1 MDETILVKI
10 SAQLDKV
17 SAVIDYL
24 KAALKEST
32 SEPIAEEIT
41 TAIKALK
48 KKQTKLKTQYKVAY
62 DDMIELAEFLSS
74 VEYYE

>member
-1 MDETILVKI
+1 MDETLLVKI

-24 KAALKEST
+24 KATLKEST

>member
-1 MDETILVKI
+1 MDETLLVKI

-24 KAALKEST
+24 KATLKEST

-48 KKQTKLKTQYKVAY
+48 KKQTKLKTKYKVAY

>member
-1 MDETILVKI
+1 MDETLLVKI
-10 SAQLDKV
+10 SVQLDKV

-24 KAALKEST
+24 KATLKESA

>member
-1 MDETILVKI
+1 MDETLLVKI

-17 SAVIDYL
+17 STVINYL
-24 KAALKEST
+24 KATLKEST

-41 TAIKALK
+41 AAIKALK
-48 KKQTKLKTQYKVAY
+48 KKQIKLKTQYKIAY